1 MKKIVAFAIL
11 GMLSLSLF
19 QACSSSQSLQE
30 YYVDNS
36 ENPNFLSLDVPV
48 SILNLD
54 EVELSD
60 AQKEAL
66 SSLRKLNLLAF
77 KKTEDNQLEYQAE
90 IEKVNA
96 ILKNKEYKEL
106 MKLNSEY
113 GKGVVKYLGEDESID
128 EVVLYGNSK
137 EKGFALVRVLGDD
150 MNPAHLAQLIQVLQ
164 KADYNSDALGEIGEF
179 LKS

>member
-1 MKKIVAFAIL
+1 MKRLLSIVVVLAGLLAFA
-11 GMLSLSLF
+11 
-19 QACSSSQSLQE
+19 ACSSTQSLQE

-54 EVELSD
+54 EVELTD
-60 AQKEAL
+60 NQRQAL

-77 KKTEDNQLEYQAE
+77 KKTDQNSLEYEAE
-90 IEKVNA
+90 KEKVNA

-106 MKLNSEY
+106 MKLKSEY
-113 GKGVVKYLGEDESID
+113 GKGVVKYLGDDDAID
-128 EVVLYGNSK
+128 EVVLYGNSS
-137 EKGFALVRVLGDD
+137 EKGFALIRVLGDD
-150 MNPAHLAQLIQVLQ
+150 MQPAYLIQLMEVIQ
-164 KADYNSDALGEIGEF
+164 KADYDSEALGEIGEF

>member
-1 MKKIVAFAIL
+1 MKRLLSIALVLMGLLAFN
-11 GMLSLSLF
+11 
-19 QACSSSQSLQE
+19 ACSSTQSLQE

-54 EVELSD
+54 EVELTE
-60 AQKEAL
+60 AQKQAL

-77 KKTEDNQLEYQAE
+77 KKTDENNLEYE
-90 IEKVNA
+90 VEKEKVNA
-96 ILKNKEYKEL
+96 ILKNNEYKEL
-106 MKLNSEY
+106 MKLKSKY
-113 GKGVVKYLGEDESID
+113 GKGVVKYLGDDDAID
-128 EVVLYGNSK
+128 EVVLYGNST

-150 MNPAHLAQLIQVLQ
+150 MNPAHLIQLMEVIQ
-164 KADYNSDALGEIGEF
+164 KADYDSEALGDIGEF

>member
-1 MKKIVAFAIL
+1 MKRLLLIVMVLAGLLAFN
-11 GMLSLSLF
+11 
-19 QACSSSQSLQE
+19 ACSSTQSLQE

-54 EVELSD
+54 EVELTEN
-60 AQKEAL
+60 QRQAL

-77 KKTEDNQLEYQAE
+77 KKTDENTLEYE
-90 IEKVNA
+90 TEKEKVNA

-106 MKLNSEY
+106 MKLKSQY
-113 GKGVVKYLGEDESID
+113 GKGVVKYLGDDDAID
-128 EVVLYGNSK
+128 EVVLYGSSS

-150 MNPAHLAQLIQVLQ
+150 MKPAYLIQLMEVIQ
-164 KADYNSDALGEIGEF
+164 KADYDSEALGEIGEF